1 MYKISKIVLA
11 SIVSGM
17 LLISCEHK
25 EPPKPQPVPV
35 NVVTAKAQPVVYFDR
50 YTATTAALSQVN
62 LLPQV
67 QGYITAILFKEGSH
81 VKKGQ
86 KLYEID
92 RRIYEA
98 NYRAAEDN
106 LKVAE
111 GTLKQSQQDADRYSY
126 LNSQK
131 AVAKQLYDHAVIT
144 LDNAKS
150 TYKAAD
156 EALKNARTNL
166 TYSEITAP
174 FDGTIGFSMVKLGDM
189 VTVGQTVLNTI
200 STDDPMGVDI
210 QINEK
215 QLLHFEDLQRGK
227 GKSVDSL
234 FTLILPNN
242 AFYPFDGEISII
254 DRAVSAQTGSIK
266 VRIVFPNKQS
276 YLRVGMSCVL
286 RVHNQDSTPQILIPN
301 KAIVE
306 QMGEYFVFEAKD
318 TVIVSHGDTASKG
331 HNEPPK
337 TGMVALQRKVHVGAT
352 IGPNVVIKDGI
363 SEGDKIIV
371 DGVQSLHDGSQVS
384 IAEKKPKEP
393 GGKDTI
399 ATKRSGQ
406 DKQ

>member
-1 MYKISKIVLA
+1 M
-11 SIVSGM
+11 
-17 LLISCEHK
+17 
-25 EPPKPQPVPV
+25 PV

-393 GGKDTI
+393 GGKDTS
-399 ATKRSGQ
+399 ATKSSGQ

>member
-1 MYKISKIVLA
+1 MHKMSKIILA
-11 SIVSGM
+11 STICC
-17 LLISCEHK
+17 LLLFSCEQ
-25 EPPKPQPVPV
+25 KPQPKAPLVPV
-35 NVVTAKAQPVVYFDR
+35 NVITVKAQPVVYFDR
-50 YTATTAALSQVN
+50 YTATTVALSQVN

-67 QGYITAILFKEGSH
+67 QGYITGIYFKEGSH

-92 RRIYEA
+92 RHIYEA

-111 GTLKQSQQDADRYSY
+111 GTLKQAQQDADRYSY

-150 TYKAAD
+150 SYKAAD
-156 EALKNARTNL
+156 EALKNAKTNL
-166 TYSEITAP
+166 AFSVITAP
-174 FDGTIGFSMVKLGDM
+174 FDGTIGFSMVKLGDL

-215 QLLHFEDLQRGK
+215 QLLHFEDLQHGK
-227 GKSVDSL
+227 GKSIDSL

-242 AFYPFDGEISII
+242 SFYPSDGQISVI
-254 DRAVSAQTGSIK
+254 DRAVSAQTGS
-266 VRIVFPNKQS
+266 VRVRLVFANKEY
-276 YLRVGMSCVL
+276 YLRAGMSCVL
-286 RVHNQDSTPQILIPN
+286 RVHNQDSTPQIIIPN

-306 QMGEYFVFEAKD
+306 QMGEYFVYEAKD
-318 TVIVSHGDTASKG
+318 TIIASHGGTASKG
-331 HNEPPK
+331 NNEPPK

-352 IGPNVVIKDGI
+352 IGPDIVIKDGI
-363 SEGDKIIV
+363 KEGDKIIV
-371 DGVQSLHDGSQVS
+371 DGVQSLHDGSQVN
-384 IAEKKPKEP
+384 IADKKSKDQPGKFTKQQEK
-393 GGKDTI
+393 
-399 ATKRSGQ
+399 
-406 DKQ
+406 

>member
-1 MYKISKIVLA
+1 MYKLSKIVLA
-11 SIVSGM
+11 SVLSGL

-25 EPPKPQPVPV
+25 EPPKTPPVSV

-144 LDNAKS
+144 LENSKS

-156 EALKNARTNL
+156 EALKNAKTNL
-166 TYSEITAP
+166 NYSVITAP

-215 QLLHFEDLQRGK
+215 QLLHFEELQHGK
-227 GKSVDSL
+227 GKGIDSL

-242 AFYPFDGEISII
+242 TFYPFDGQISII
-254 DRAVSAQTGSIK
+254 DRAVSAQTGSVK
-266 VRIVFPNKQS
+266 VRIVFPNKES

-318 TVIVSHGDTASKG
+318 TVIVSHGDTSKKKD
-331 HNEPPK
+331 EAPK

-352 IGPNVVIKDGI
+352 IGPNIIIKDGI
-363 SEGDKIIV
+363 AAGDKIIV
-371 DGVQSLHDGSQVS
+371 DGVQSLHDGSQVN
-384 IAEKKPKEP
+384 IADKKSKDP
-393 GGKDTI
+393 GGKDTS
-399 ATKRSGQ
+399 AAKHGPQ
-406 DKQ
+406 

>member
-1 MYKISKIVLA
+1 MYTISKTIFAVTL
-11 SIVSGM
+11 SS
-17 LLISCEHK
+17 LLLFACEHK
-25 EPPKPQPVPV
+25 EPPKSQPVPV
-35 NVVTAKAQPVVYFDR
+35 NVITVKAQPVVYFDR

-67 QGYITAILFKEGSH
+67 QGYITGIYFKEGSH

-92 RRIYEA
+92 RHIYEA

-156 EALKNARTNL
+156 EALKNAKTNL
-166 TYSEITAP
+166 AFSVITAP
-174 FDGTIGFSMVKLGDM
+174 FDGTIGFSMVKLGDL

-215 QLLHFEDLQRGK
+215 QLIHFEDLQHGK
-227 GKSVDSL
+227 GKGIDSL

-242 AFYPFDGEISII
+242 TFYPADGEISII

-266 VRIVFPNKQS
+266 VRIVFPNKEG

-318 TVIVSHGDTASKG
+318 TVIVSHGDTTSKKKD
-331 HNEPPK
+331 EAPK

-352 IGPNVVIKDGI
+352 IGPNIVIKDGI
-363 SEGDKIIV
+363 TEGEKIIV
-371 DGVQSLHDGSQVS
+371 DGVQSLHDGSPVNV
-384 IAEKKPKEP
+384 ADKKLKEP

-399 ATKRSGQ
+399 AAKHGP
-406 DKQ
+406 